1 MRSIFIGSTG
11 GGPGQTLATWAL
23 AVRLKQKGL
32 KVGFFK
38 PYGLLSEA
46 VASSAGGHCDSDV
59 LLFKQVLDMPEPEEI
74 LCPITFPGNQIPEGA
89 GLQGGELREKILAGF
104 QEVSQGKDVV
114 LIMGAK
120 EIFFGEGV
128 PGLSDG
134 VLVKSFDSSVLLV
147 DRYQRDNLTFYSLL
161 SLNSFLDGRV
171 KSAILNHV
179 PPDKIDHV
187 KTKVISF
194 LQQKGV
200 KSVVAVP
207 QDPIL
212 AALTVSTIAEIVGGE
227 ILCCPEG
234 QGNLV
239 QASTIGAR
247 HLVGPLSI
255 FKQVYNKVVLVGQNP
270 PERPVVGIILTGGKN
285 PSEVVIR
292 VARDHGIPLV
302 MTRPDTFQVVERMEK
317 AKPALNPKDEFRV
330 HRFLQRIDEINAGS
344 RWVEE
349 LL

>member
-1 MRSIFIGSTG
+1 
-11 GGPGQTLATWAL
+11 
-23 AVRLKQKGL
+23 
-32 KVGFFK
+32 
-38 PYGLLSEA
+38 
-46 VASSAGGHCDSDV
+46 
-59 LLFKQVLDMPEPEEI
+59 
-74 LCPITFPGNQIPEGA
+74 
-89 GLQGGELREKILAGF
+89 
-104 QEVSQGKDVV
+104 
-114 LIMGAK
+114 MGAK

-171 KSAILNHV
+171 KSAVLNHV

-187 KTKVISF
+187 RSKVISF

-212 AALTVSTIAEIVGGE
+212 AALTVSTLAEIVDGE
-227 ILCCPEG
+227 ILCCAEG
-234 QGNLV
+234 DRNLV
-239 QASTIGAR
+239 QASTIGAK
-247 HLVGPLSI
+247 HLEGPLSI
-255 FKQVYNKVVLVGQNP
+255 FKQVYNKVVLVGQK
-270 PERPVVGIILTGGKN
+270 PEEKPVVGIILTGGKR
-285 PSEVVIR
+285 PSELVVR
-292 VARDHGIPLV
+292 VAQDHQIPLV
-302 MTRPDTFQVVERMEK
+302 MTRFDTFQVMERMEK
-317 AKPALNPKDEFRV
+317 AKPALNLKDEFRV
-330 HRFLQRIDEINAGS
+330 HRFLRLIDEINEGN

>member
-11 GGPGQTLATWAL
+11 GGPGQTLTTWAL
-23 AVRLKQKGL
+23 AVRLKEKGF

-38 PYGLLSEA
+38 PYGLLPELPTSFP
-46 VASSAGGHCDSDV
+46 GKHCDSDV
-59 LLFKQVLDMPEPEEI
+59 DLLKKVLEVSDPEEV
-74 LCPITFPGNQIPEGA
+74 LCPIFFPGNQIPEGA
-89 GLQGGELREKILAGF
+89 GLQGEEWREKIQTAF
-104 QEVSQGKDVV
+104 QEVSRGKDVV

-134 VLVKSFDSSVLLV
+134 ALVKSFDSSVVLV

-187 KTKVISF
+187 KAKVISF

-212 AALTVSTIAEIVGGE
+212 AALTVSAIAEIVEGE

-234 QGNLV
+234 EGNLV
-239 QASTIGAR
+239 QGSTIGAKP
-247 HLVGPLSI
+247 LEGPLSI
-255 FKQVYNKVVLVGQNP
+255 FKQVYNKVVLLGQSP
-270 PERPVVGIILTGGKN
+270 AEKAVAGIILTGGKS

-292 VARDHGIPLV
+292 VARDHGIPLIA
-302 MTRPDTFQVVERMEK
+302 TRPDTFQVMERMDK
-317 AKPALNPKDEFRV
+317 AKPAMSLKDEFRV
-330 HRFLQRIDEINAGS
+330 RRFLQLIDEINAGS

>member
-1 MRSIFIGSTG
+1 
-11 GGPGQTLATWAL
+11 LATWAL
-23 AVRLKQKGL
+23 AVRLKEKGL

-38 PYGLLSEA
+38 PYGLLPESPA
-46 VASSAGGHCDSDV
+46 PSPGGRCDSDV
-59 LLFKQVLDMPEPEEI
+59 LLLKQVLEIPEPEEI
-74 LCPITFPGNQIPEGA
+74 LCPILFPGNQIPEGA
-89 GLQGGELREKILAGF
+89 GLQGGELREKIQAGF
-104 QEVSQGKDVV
+104 EEVSRGKDVV
-114 LIMGAK
+114 LVMGAR

-179 PPDKIDHV
+179 PPEQIDHV
-187 KTKVISF
+187 KNKVVSF

-200 KSVVAVP
+200 KSVVAIP
-207 QDPIL
+207 QDSVL
-212 AALTVSTIAEIVGGE
+212 AALTVAAVAEIVGGQ

-234 QGNLV
+234 EGNLV
-239 QASTIGAR
+239 QGSTIGTKY
-247 HLVGPLSI
+247 LEGPLSI
-255 FKQVYNKVVLVGQNP
+255 FRQVYSKVILLGQDP
-270 PERPVVGIILTGGKN
+270 QKDPVAGIILTGGRN
-285 PSEVVIR
+285 PSEVVIK
-292 VARDHGIPLV
+292 VARDRGIPLIL
-302 MTRPDTFQVVERMEK
+302 TRPDTFQVVERMEK
-317 AKPALNPKDEFRV
+317 AKPVLTPKDEFRV
-330 HRFLQRIDEINAGS
+330 RRFLKLIDEVNAGS

>member
-1 MRSIFIGSTG
+1 
-11 GGPGQTLATWAL
+11 
-23 AVRLKQKGL
+23 
-32 KVGFFK
+32 
-38 PYGLLSEA
+38 
-46 VASSAGGHCDSDV
+46 
-59 LLFKQVLDMPEPEEI
+59 
-74 LCPITFPGNQIPEGA
+74 
-89 GLQGGELREKILAGF
+89 
-104 QEVSQGKDVV
+104 
-114 LIMGAK
+114 
-120 EIFFGEGV
+120 
-128 PGLSDG
+128 
-134 VLVKSFDSSVLLV
+134 V

-179 PPDKIDHV
+179 PPDRIDHV
-187 KTKVISF
+187 TAKVVSF

-212 AALTVSTIAEIVGGE
+212 AALTVSTIAEVVGGE

-234 QGNLV
+234 EGNLV
-239 QASTIGAR
+239 QASTIGGR
-247 HLVGPLSI
+247 HLEGPLSI
-255 FKQVYNKVVLVGQNP
+255 FKQVYNKVVLVGQNLA
-270 PERPVVGIILTGGKN
+270 EKPVVGIILTGGKS
-285 PSEVVIR
+285 PSELVIR
-292 VARDHGIPLV
+292 VARDHGIPLI

-330 HRFLQRIDEINAGS
+330 HRFLRLIDEINEGN

>member
-23 AVRLKQKGL
+23 AVRLKEKGL

-38 PYGLLSEA
+38 PYGLLPESS
-46 VASSAGGHCDSDV
+46 ASSPGGHCDSDV
-59 LLFKQVLDMPEPEEI
+59 LLFKQVLEMSEPEEV
-74 LCPITFPGNQIPEGA
+74 LCPITFPGNQIPEGV
-89 GLQGGELREKILAGF
+89 GLQGGELREKIQAGF
-104 QEVSQGKDVV
+104 QEVSRGKDVV

-161 SLNSFLDGRV
+161 TLNSFLDGRV

-212 AALTVSTIAEIVGGE
+212 AALTVSTIAEIIGGE
-227 ILCCPEG
+227 ILCCP
-234 QGNLV
+234 
-239 QASTIGAR
+239 
-247 HLVGPLSI
+247 
-255 FKQVYNKVVLVGQNP
+255 
-270 PERPVVGIILTGGKN
+270 
-285 PSEVVIR
+285 
-292 VARDHGIPLV
+292 
-302 MTRPDTFQVVERMEK
+302 
-317 AKPALNPKDEFRV
+317 
-330 HRFLQRIDEINAGS
+330 
-344 RWVEE
+344 
-349 LL
+349 